1 MKDITIIFREKL
13 EIIPKLVNED
23 KFKNCQNI
31 FRDLIKTSWTLDL
44 KNELFISEVL
54 EGVFNQIGGVVDE
67 YEVPE
72 ESTKELGNT
81 LKKQIDELIKSYMS
95 GNTVGLYNSLREI
108 RCVASHYQLPY
119 QNYSEKESEEILRRR
134 RLR

>member
-31 FRDLIKTSWTLDL
+31 FRDLNKTSWTLDL

-54 EGVFNQIGGVVDE
+54 EGVFNQIGGVMM
-67 YEVPE
+67 
-72 ESTKELGNT
+72 NM
-81 LKKQIDELIKSYMS
+81 KSQRKVQR
-95 GNTVGLYNSLREI
+95 NLAI
-108 RCVASHYQLPY
+108 H
-119 QNYSEKESEEILRRR
+119 
-134 RLR
+134 